1 MNQPRLIAVA
11 AALAVAAAIPCQT
24 LVVPAAAAAGDLP
37 SSTTWPFDLAGA
49 IRTLYVYDSA
59 HFTQQ
64 GVSAPIVISR
74 IRVRA
79 NGTTASWLGDTIPTV
94 TLDLSTAPL
103 DFNAISAT
111 YNSNHGTDRAQV
123 YNGPVAIPAGSAT
136 TGAAGPWS
144 VDCLLNPPF
153 LYDPSG
159 GDLTVDWIC
168 SGLVS
173 AANTPTIDASSTTG
187 QALARRVYTTAYTGG
202 ATGTVWTGES
212 AHALEFTYTPA
223 AGYASAQSV
232 GAGCYDRFGSVYET
246 FTGATFDLDTPAGNS
261 LLVVVGPTSGFTVA
275 PGSGTWFTPTSPD
288 LLLTDD
294 SLSAA
299 LTLPQP
305 FQFGPLSTTAV
316 KVCSNGYIWLRSV
329 ETVADLSPTPS
340 ELLQQGPRIAPAWM
354 DLNPASLVN
363 GVRVGSIHFDVN
375 PATNTPV
382 FTWLNVPEFGAA
394 NTANTNTFQVE
405 FVASGIFEIRW
416 QGVLTTPTRAIMTGF
431 SGGLGARDGGS
442 RDISATTPFV
452 TIGDVSALGLAAS
465 ARPTLGTTIQLTTS
479 NPSNLGVGI
488 HFVGLVGIPAPG
500 FDLGLIGAPGCTAY
514 VDVGAAIGDVISN
527 AVPGLSL
534 STPFALPNTP
544 ALAGTTVWSQS
555 AWLVATAN
563 ALGVLTSNGLRLNLD
578 LL

>member
-1 MNQPRLIAVA
+1 V
-11 AALAVAAAIPCQT
+11 T
-24 LVVPAAAAAGDLP
+24 
-37 SSTTWPFDLAGA
+37 
-49 IRTLYVYDSA
+49 
-59 HFTQQ
+59 
-64 GVSAPIVISR
+64 APIVISR

-103 DFNAISAT
+103 DFNAISTT
-111 YNSNHGTDRAQV
+111 YSSNHGADRAQV

-144 VDCLLNPPF
+144 VDCLLSPPF
-153 LYDPSG
+153 LYDPNS

-202 ATGTVWTGES
+202 ATGTVWAGES

-223 AGYASAQSV
+223 PGYAFAQSV

-261 LLVVVGPTSGFTVA
+261 LLVAVGPTSGFTVT
-275 PGSGTWFTPTSPD
+275 SGTGAWFTPTSPD
-288 LLLTDD
+288 LLLADD
-294 SLSAA
+294 ALSAA
-299 LTLPQP
+299 LALPQP
-305 FQFGPLSTTAV
+305 FQFGPVLTSAV
-316 KVCSNGYIWLRSV
+316 KVCSNGYLWLRDT
-329 ETVADLSPTPS
+329 ETVADLSPTPA

-354 DLNPASLVN
+354 DLNPASLLN
-363 GVRVGSIHFDVN
+363 GARVGSIHFDVN

-382 FTWLNVPEFGAA
+382 FTWLNVPEFGAT
-394 NTANTNTFQVE
+394 NIANTNTFQVE
-405 FVASGIFEIRW
+405 FLASGLFEIRW
-416 QGVLTTPTRAIMTGF
+416 QGVLTTPTRSIMTAF
-431 SGGLGARDGGS
+431 SGGLGARDSGN
-442 RDISATTPFV
+442 RDISATVPFA
-452 TIGDVSALGLAAS
+452 TFGDVNPLRLAAS
-465 ARPTLGTTIQLTTS
+465 ARPTLGTTIQLVTS
-479 NPSNLGVGI
+479 NPTNLGVGI
-488 HFVGLVGIPAPG
+488 NFLGLAGLPAPG
-500 FDLGLIGAPGCTAY
+500 FDLGLIGAVGCTAY
-514 VDVGAAIGDVISN
+514 VDVGASIGNVISN

-534 STPFALPNTP
+534 SAPFALPNTP

-555 AWLVATAN
+555 AWLDATAN
-563 ALGVLTSNGLRLNLD
+563 ALGIITSNGLRLNLD